1 MAVTPL
7 DYLPRVN
14 PPEEFIGPPTDP
26 EDERIEVGVVIVGGG
41 PAGLACAI
49 RLMQLLE
56 DEPQLAES
64 LGEVPVALVEKGKNT
79 GSHLMSGAMMDPSAL
94 RKLFPD
100 MDESDFPTYGTVEK
114 DQLLFMTR
122 KRAIQLHGG
131 PFPVPPPFR
140 NHGNHVTSIAQLG
153 RFLGEKAEEAGVYV
167 LSETN
172 AYKLLVEDG
181 VVRGIRSGD
190 KGRGREGE
198 ELGNFEPGSD
208 VVAKAT
214 VLAEGTA
221 GHLAGAA
228 IGHFGIAGDEP
239 AQWELGV
246 KEVWEVTK
254 PLDRVIHTMG
264 WPLRLSN
271 KYGEFG
277 GSFIYPMGEDKISMG
292 LVVGLDYKD
301 ASFSVHDALQEFKQH
316 PKIRKILEGGKRVAW
331 GAKTIPSGGYYAMP
345 KQIWAPGMCIAGD
358 SASMVNIPKLKG
370 VHLAMHAGMF
380 AAEAIVDA
388 LKRGDTTDLSA
399 YQEKVEGSMIEKD
412 LHRSRNMR
420 QVFANGF
427 FVGGALAQMLELSG
441 GRFPPARFHTHDDA
455 GVPVFIGDRDKKFPK
470 PDGKYTFDK
479 LSSVF
484 ATGNATRD
492 DAPNHIKIQKQ
503 VPAELA
509 VMWRNMCPAHV
520 YELPDDVLEKYQ
532 NGREELKGTTVDL
545 QITPSNCVQCGA
557 ITAKGGRLTPPEGGD
572 GPNYQQT

>member
-1 MAVTPL
+1 MSVTPL
-7 DYLPRVN
+7 DYFPKVN
-14 PPEEFIGPPTDP
+14 PPEEFVTGITDP

-64 LGEVPVALVEKGKNT
+64 LGEVPVALVEKGKTT
-79 GSHLMSGAMMDPSAL
+79 GSHLMSGAMMDPSAM

-100 MDESDFPTYGTVEK
+100 LDESEWPTYGTVDK
-114 DQLLFMTR
+114 DSVYFMTR
-122 KRAIQLHGG
+122 RSWIPLV
-131 PFPVPPPFR
+131 PPPPPFR

-153 RFLGEKAEEAGVYV
+153 RFLGEKAEEAGVYI
-167 LSETN
+167 LPETS

-181 VVRGIRSGD
+181 AVRGVRSGD

-208 VVAKAT
+208 LVAQAT
-214 VLAEGTA
+214 VLAEGTQ
-221 GHLAGAA
+221 GHLTGAA
-228 IGHFGIAGDEP
+228 LGHFDIAGDEP
-239 AQWELGV
+239 SQWELGV
-246 KEVWEVTK
+246 KEVWEVEK

-264 WPLRLSN
+264 WPLRLQA
-271 KYGEFG
+271 KYREFG
-277 GSFIYPMGEDKISMG
+277 GSFIYPMGEDKVSIG
-292 LVVGLDYKD
+292 FVAGLDYRD
-301 ASFSVHDALQEFKQH
+301 ATFSVHDVLQEFKQH

-331 GAKTIPSGGYYAMP
+331 GAKTIPSGGYWSMP
-345 KQIWAPGMCIAGD
+345 KQLWAPGMVLAGD
-358 SASMVNIPKLKG
+358 GASMANVSKLKG
-370 VHLAMHAGMF
+370 VHLAMHAGIF
-380 AAEAIVDA
+380 AAEAIVERLKAGDA
-388 LKRGDTTDLSA
+388 SDFSN
-399 YQEKVEGSMIEKD
+399 YEEKVRGSVIEQQ
-412 LHRSRNMR
+412 LYETRNHR
-420 QVFANGF
+420 QVFAKGF
-427 FVGGALAQMLELSG
+427 FVGGVLANMLEVSK
-441 GRFPPARFHTHDDA
+441 GRFPPGKFHTHDDA
-455 GVPVFIGDRDKKFPK
+455 GVDVFIGERDKRYPK
-470 PDGKYTFDK
+470 PDGKRTFDK

-492 DAPNHIKIQKQ
+492 DAPNHIKIRKQ

-509 VMWRNMCPAHV
+509 VLWRNMCPANV
-520 YELPDDVLEKYQ
+520 YELPDDVLEKFQ

>member
-1 MAVTPL
+1 MSVTPL
-7 DYLPRVN
+7 DYLPKVN
-14 PPEEFIGPPTDP
+14 PPEEFVTGITDP

-64 LGEVPVALVEKGKNT
+64 LGEVPVALVEKGKTT
-79 GSHLMSGAMMDPSAL
+79 GSHLMSGAMMDPSAFQ
-94 RKLFPD
+94 KLFPD
-100 MDESDFPTYGTVEK
+100 LDESEWPTYGPVDKETVYF
-114 DQLLFMTR
+114 LTR
-122 KRAIQLHGG
+122 RTAMPLV
-131 PFPVPPPFR
+131 PMPPPFK

-153 RFLGEKAEEAGVYV
+153 RFLGEKAEEAGVYI
-167 LSETN
+167 LPETS

-181 VVRGIRSGD
+181 VVRGVRSGD

-208 VVAKAT
+208 LVAQAT
-214 VLAEGTA
+214 VLAEGTQ
-221 GHLAGAA
+221 GHLTGAA
-228 IGHFGIAGDEP
+228 LGHFDIAGDEP
-239 AQWELGV
+239 SQWELGV

-264 WPLRLSN
+264 WPLRFSA

-277 GSFIYPMGEDKISMG
+277 GSFVYPMGEDKVAIG
-292 LVVGLDYKD
+292 FVAGLDYKD
-301 ASFSVHDALQEFKQH
+301 ATFSVHDVLQEFKQH

-331 GAKTIPSGGYYAMP
+331 GAKTIPSGGYFAMP
-345 KQIWAPGMCIAGD
+345 EQLWAPGMVMAGD
-358 SASMVNIPKLKG
+358 GANMCNVSRLKG
-370 VHLAMHAGMF
+370 VHLAMHAGIF
-380 AAEAIVDA
+380 AAEAIVER
-388 LKRGDTTDLSA
+388 LKAGDTTDLSN
-399 YQEKVEGSMIEKD
+399 YEEKVRDSVIEKD
-412 LHRSRNMR
+412 LYRTRNHR
-420 QVFANGF
+420 QVFAKGF
-427 FVGGALAQMLELSG
+427 FLGGALASVLEVTG
-441 GRFPPARFHTHDDA
+441 GRFPPGHFHTHDDA
-455 GVPVFIGDRDKKFPK
+455 GVDVFIGERDKKYPK

-492 DAPNHIKIQKQ
+492 DAPNHIKIQKH

-520 YELPDDVLEKYQ
+520 YELPDDVLEKFN
-532 NGREELKGTTVDL
+532 NGRDELKGEMVDL